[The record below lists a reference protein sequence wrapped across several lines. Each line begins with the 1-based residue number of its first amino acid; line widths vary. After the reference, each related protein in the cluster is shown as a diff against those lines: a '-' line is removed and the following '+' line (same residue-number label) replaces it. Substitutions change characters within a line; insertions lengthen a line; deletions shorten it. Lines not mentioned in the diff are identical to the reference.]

1 MLQNKQHIFSQPR
14 VTQAVLGV
22 SKDEFERLLPT
33 FSSCLIAHRIELKP
47 DRKRRVGGGRK
58 GDLPSDEDKLLYI
71 LLYLKLYPTYDALAV
86 LTGHQRSKCGDS
98 VKLLLP
104 VLEKALG
111 RHMVLPVRRGRSLEE
126 IFRENPELK
135 DVFIDGTE
143 RRVNKPK
150 RLKKRDKLYSGKK
163 KGHTRKTIVLSDEKK
178 RILLLSQAKSGR
190 RHDKRIVD
198 KNLIANHIP
207 ESVTAWTDTGF
218 VGMQHIH
225 ARTIMP
231 KKATK
236 HHKLTAEEKAGNQ
249 VIASIRV
256 VNEHAIGGMKRFK
269 AAADI
274 YRNKLPNMDDHLMR
288 ASAGL
293 WNFHLQQNELF
304 QTTAG

>member
-1 MLQNKQHIFSQPR
+1 MLQNKKQIFSQPR
-14 VTQAVLGV
+14 ITKAVLGV
-22 SKDEFERLLPT
+22 SADEFQGLLPA
-33 FSSCLIAHRIELKP
+33 FSSCLIQHRNELKP
-47 DRKRRVGGGRK
+47 DRIRRVGGGRR
-58 GDLPSDEDKLLYI
+58 GDLPTDEDKLLYI
-71 LLYLKLYPTYDALAV
+71 LLYLKIYPTYDALAV
-86 LTGHQRSKCGDS
+86 LAGHQRSKCGDS

-111 RHMVLPVRRGRSLEE
+111 HHFVLPVRRGRSLEE

-150 RLKKRDKLYSGKK
+150 RLKKRNKLYSGKK
-163 KGHTRKTIVLSDEKK
+163 KSHTRKSIVVSDERK
-178 RILLLSQAKSGR
+178 RILLLTQAKSGR

-218 VGMQHIH
+218 IGMQAVHVN
-225 ARTIMP
+225 TIMP

-236 HHKLTAEEKAGNQ
+236 NQRLTSEEKQNNR

-269 AAADI
+269 AASDI
-274 YRNKLPNMDDHLMR
+274 YRNKLPNMDDRLMR
-288 ASAGL
+288 VSAGL
-293 WNFHLQQNELF
+293 WNFHLQQ
-304 QTTAG
+304 AS

>member
-1 MLQNKQHIFSQPR
+1 MLQNKKHIFSQSR

-22 SKDEFERLLPT
+22 SRAEFERLLPT
-33 FSSCLIAHRIELKP
+33 FSACLIQYRVELKP
-47 DRKRRVGGGRK
+47 DRIRRVGGGRK
-58 GDLPSDEDKLLYI
+58 GDLPTDEDKLLYI

-86 LTGHQRSKCGDS
+86 LTSHCRSKCGDS
-98 VKLLLP
+98 IKLFLP
-104 VLEKALG
+104 ALEKALG
-111 RHMVLPVRRGRSLEE
+111 RHLVLPVRRGRSLEE

-150 RLKKRDKLYSGKK
+150 KLKKRDKLYSGKK
-163 KGHTRKTIVLSDEKK
+163 KSHTRKSVIVSDERK
-178 RILLLSQAKSGR
+178 RILLLSQCKSGR

-207 ESVTAWTDTGF
+207 ERITAWTDTGF
-218 VGMQHIH
+218 IGIQAIH
-225 ARTIMP
+225 ANTVMP

-236 HHKLTAEEKAGNQ
+236 NHKLTEAEKQNNR

-269 AAADI
+269 AASDI
-274 YRNKLPNMDDHLMR
+274 YRNRLPNMDDRLMR
-288 ASAGL
+288 VSAGL
-293 WNFHLQQNELF
+293 WNLHLQQ
-304 QTTAG
+304 AG

>member
-1 MLQNKQHIFSQPR
+1 MLQNKKHIFSQSR

-22 SKDEFERLLPT
+22 SRAEFEQLLPT
-33 FSSCLIAHRIELKP
+33 FSACLIQHRHDLKP
-47 DRKRRVGGGRK
+47 DRIRRVGGGRK
-58 GDLPSDEDKLLYI
+58 GDLPTDEDKLLYI

-111 RHMVLPVRRGRSLEE
+111 RHVVLPVRRGRNLEE
-126 IFRENPELK
+126 IFRDNPELK

-150 RLKKRDKLYSGKK
+150 QLKKRDKLYSGKK
-163 KGHTRKTIVLSDEKK
+163 KSHTRKSVIVSDKRK
-178 RILLLSQAKSGR
+178 RILLLSQCKSGR

-218 VGMQHIH
+218 IGMQHIH
-225 ARTIMP
+225 ANTIMP

-236 HHKLTAEEKAGNQ
+236 NQHLTSEEKQDNL

-269 AAADI
+269 AASDI
-274 YRNKLPNMDDHLMR
+274 YRNKLPNMDDRLMR
-288 ASAGL
+288 VSAGL
-293 WNFHLQQNELF
+293 WNLHLQQV
-304 QTTAG
+304 G

>member
-1 MLQNKQHIFSQPR
+1 MLQNKKHIFSQSR

-22 SKDEFERLLPT
+22 SQAEFEQLLPT
-33 FSSCLIAHRIELKP
+33 FTQCLIQYRVELKP
-47 DRKRRVGGGRK
+47 DRIRKVGGGRR
-58 GDLPSDEDKLLYI
+58 GDLPTDEDKLLYI

-86 LTGHQRSKCGDS
+86 LTSHQRSKCGDS

-111 RHMVLPVRRGRSLEE
+111 QHLVLPVRRGRSLAE

-163 KGHTRKTIVLSDEKK
+163 KSHTRKSVVLSDERK
-178 RILLLSQAKSGR
+178 RIILLTQAKSGR

-207 ESVTAWTDTGF
+207 ESVTVWTDTGF
-218 VGMQHIH
+218 IGMQAIH
-225 ARTIMP
+225 AHTIMP

-236 HHKLTAEEKAGNQ
+236 NHKLTDEEKASNR

-256 VNEHAIGGMKRFK
+256 VNEHAIGGIKRFR
-269 AAADI
+269 AASDI
-274 YRNKLPNMDDHLMR
+274 YRNKLPNMDDRLMR
-288 ASAGL
+288 VSAGL
-293 WNFHLQQNELF
+293 WNLHLQQMN
-304 QTTAG
+304 

>member
-1 MLQNKQHIFSQPR
+1 MLQNKKHIFSQPR

-22 SKDEFERLLPT
+22 SQAEFEQLLPA
-33 FSSCLIAHRIELKP
+33 FSACLIQYRIELKP
-47 DRKRRVGGGRK
+47 DRIRRVGGGPK
-58 GDLPSDEDKLLYI
+58 GDLSTDEDKLLYI

-86 LTGHQRSKCGDS
+86 LTGHCRSKCGDS

-104 VLEKALG
+104 VLEKSLG
-111 RHMVLPVRRGRSLEE
+111 RHLVLPVRRGRSLEE
-126 IFRENPELK
+126 IFQENPELK

-150 RLKKRDKLYSGKK
+150 KLKKRDKLYSGKK
-163 KGHTRKTIVLSDEKK
+163 KSHTRKPIVVSDERR
-178 RILLLSQAKSGR
+178 RILLLTQAKSGR

-207 ESVTAWTDTGF
+207 ERITAWTDTGF
-218 VGMQHIH
+218 IGMQAVH
-225 ARTIMP
+225 ANTVMP

-236 HHKLTAEEKAGNQ
+236 NQRLTPEEKQDNR

-269 AAADI
+269 AASDI
-274 YRNKLPNMDDHLMR
+274 YRNRLPNMDDRLMR
-288 ASAGL
+288 VSAGL
-293 WNFHLQQNELF
+293 WNLHLQQV
-304 QTTAG
+304 G

>member
-1 MLQNKQHIFSQPR
+1 MLQNKKHIFSQPR

-22 SKDEFERLLPT
+22 SRAEFERLLPA
-33 FSSCLIAHRIELKP
+33 FSACLIQYRIELKP
-47 DRKRRVGGGRK
+47 DRIRKVGGGRK
-58 GDLPSDEDKLLYI
+58 GDLPSDEDKLIYI

-86 LTGHQRSKCGDS
+86 LTGHCRSKCGDS

-104 VLEKALG
+104 VLEKSLG
-111 RHMVLPVRRGRSLEE
+111 RHLVLPVRRGRSLED

-150 RLKKRDKLYSGKK
+150 KLKVRDKLYSGKK
-163 KGHTRKTIVLSDEKK
+163 KSHTRKSIVVSDERK

-198 KNLIANHIP
+198 KNLIAEHIP
-207 ESVTAWTDTGF
+207 ASVTAWTDTGF
-218 VGMQHIH
+218 IGMQHIH
-225 ARTIMP
+225 ANTIMP

-236 HHKLTAEEKAGNQ
+236 NHKLTDREKQDNR

-269 AAADI
+269 AASDI
-274 YRNKLPNMDDHLMR
+274 YRNRLPNMDDRLMR
-288 ASAGL
+288 VSAGL
-293 WNFHLQQNELF
+293 WNLHLQQV
-304 QTTAG
+304 G

>member
-1 MLQNKQHIFSQPR
+1 MLQNKKHIFSQPR

-22 SKDEFERLLPT
+22 SQAEFEQLLPT
-33 FSSCLIAHRIELKP
+33 FTACLVAHRAELKP
-47 DRKRRVGGGRK
+47 DRVRKIGGGRK

-71 LLYLKLYPTYDALAV
+71 LLYLKLYPTYDAMAV
-86 LTGHQRSKCGDS
+86 LTSHCRSKCGDS

-104 VLEKALG
+104 VLEKSLG
-111 RHMVLPVRRGRSLEE
+111 RNFVLPARRGRSLEE

-150 RLKKRDKLYSGKK
+150 KLKKRDKLYSGKK
-163 KGHTRKTIVLSDEKK
+163 KSHTRKSIVVSDERK
-178 RILLLSQAKSGR
+178 RILLLSQCKSGR

-198 KNLIANHIP
+198 KNLLANHIP
-207 ESVTAWTDTGF
+207 ESITAWTDTGF
-218 VGMQHIH
+218 IGMQAIH
-225 ARTIMP
+225 ANTVMP

-236 HHKLTAEEKAGNQ
+236 NKPLTTEEKQDNR

-269 AAADI
+269 AASDI
-274 YRNKLPNMDDHLMR
+274 YRNKLPNMDDRLMR
-288 ASAGL
+288 VSAGL
-293 WNFHLQQNELF
+293 WNFHLQQAN
-304 QTTAG
+304 

>member
-1 MLQNKQHIFSQPR
+1 MLQNKKHIFSQPR

-22 SKDEFERLLPT
+22 SRAEFNQLLPT
-33 FSSCLIAHRIELKP
+33 FSACLIAHRIELKT
-47 DRKRRVGGGRK
+47 DRVRHVGGGRK
-58 GDLPSDEDKLLYI
+58 GDLPTDEDKLLYV

-86 LTGHQRSKCGDS
+86 LTNHQRSKCGDS

-104 VLEKALG
+104 VLEKSLG
-111 RHMVLPVRRGRSLEE
+111 RHLVLPVRRGRSLEE

-163 KGHTRKTIVLSDEKK
+163 KSHTRKSIVVSDERK
-178 RILLLSQAKSGR
+178 RILLLTQAKSGR

-218 VGMQHIH
+218 IGMHAIH
-225 ARTIMP
+225 ANTIMP

-236 HHKLTAEEKAGNQ
+236 NHKLTDKEKRDNR

-274 YRNKLPNMDDHLMR
+274 YRNKLPNMDDRLMR
-288 ASAGL
+288 VSAGL
-293 WNFHLQQNELF
+293 WNLHLQ
-304 QTTAG
+304 TS

>member
-1 MLQNKQHIFSQPR
+1 MLQNKKHIFSQSR

-22 SKDEFERLLPT
+22 SHIEFEQLLPT
-33 FSSCLIAHRIELKP
+33 FSACLVQHRNELKP
-47 DRKRRVGGGRK
+47 NRIRRVGGGRK
-58 GDLPSDEDKLLYI
+58 GDLPTDKDKLLYV

-86 LTGHQRSKCGDS
+86 LTGHCRSKCGDS

-104 VLEKALG
+104 VLEKTLG
-111 RHMVLPVRRGRSLEE
+111 RHLVLPVRRGRSLEE

-150 RLKKRDKLYSGKK
+150 QLKKRDKLYSGKK
-163 KGHTRKTIVLSDEKK
+163 KSHTRKSIVVSDERK
-178 RILLLSQAKSGR
+178 RILLLAQAKSGR

-218 VGMQHIH
+218 IGMQHIH
-225 ARTIMP
+225 ANTIMP

-236 HHKLTAEEKAGNQ
+236 DHSLMPEEKAENR
-249 VIASIRV
+249 VIAGIRIV
-256 VNEHAIGGMKRFK
+256 SEHAIGGMKRFR
-269 AAADI
+269 AASDI
-274 YRNKLPNMDDHLMR
+274 YRNKLPNMDDRLMR
-288 ASAGL
+288 VSAGL
-293 WNFHLQQNELF
+293 WNFHLQQ
-304 QTTAG
+304 TH